1 MRGTNR
7 NISALGGSEINT
19 SNDKSL
25 RTQELVFVSNGHI
38 VQELCLEDGWK
49 KKFECKG
56 EASKKEGC
64 AKKEA
69 QRWMEDPLIIAINER
84 KLKEERMRKG
94 ETFQMIIISLFFV
107 AKTKSDFFFA
117 EKMLP

>member
-1 MRGTNR
+1 M
-7 NISALGGSEINT
+7 
-19 SNDKSL
+19 
-25 RTQELVFVSNGHI
+25 
-38 VQELCLEDGWK
+38 EDGWK

-56 EASKKEGC
+56 EASKSEGC

-84 KLKEERMRKG
+84 KLKEGCKG
-94 ETFQMIIISLFFV
+94 ETWGNLPDDYHLTFFF
-107 AKTKSDFFFA
+107 AKTKSA